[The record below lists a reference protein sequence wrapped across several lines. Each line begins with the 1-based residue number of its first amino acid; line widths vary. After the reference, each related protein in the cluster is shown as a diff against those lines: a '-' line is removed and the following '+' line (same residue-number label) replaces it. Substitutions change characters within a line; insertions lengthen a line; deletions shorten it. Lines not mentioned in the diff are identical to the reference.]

1 MLFTCAREGFE
12 NVLNRG
18 REGFGGEKNYLALL
32 LAVLLWLALLL
43 IAAQFLWN
51 KVLVS
56 LFTFVKPVTNV
67 FQLLGLV
74 ILMEILLPK

>member
-18 REGFGGEKNYLALL
+18 REGFGGEKNPLALF

-51 KVLVS
+51 KVLVN
-56 LFTFVKPVTNV
+56 LVTVVKPVTSV
-67 FQLLGLV
+67 FQVLHLL
-74 ILMEILLPK
+74 